1 MIKCNTWAGEITQ
14 QVRARVALPE
24 DLGSISSTHMATHN
38 CLSLHFQGICQIHRH
53 TSRQNTNACK
63 IKVNKSLEKM
73 QYTVYFPVSPC
84 DKYSRDKATAYE
96 ESTGQRSSVCPGEPA
111 GWHHNKLF
119 LTILWSLPTSLRTRQ
134 LCILTR

>member
-1 MIKCNTWAGEITQ
+1 MIKWAGEITQ

-63 IKVNKSLEKM
+63 IKVNKSLEKCNT
-73 QYTVYFPVSPC
+73 QF
-84 DKYSRDKATAYE
+84 
-96 ESTGQRSSVCPGEPA
+96 
-111 GWHHNKLF
+111 
-119 LTILWSLPTSLRTRQ
+119 TSLLALVINNLETRQ
-134 LCILTR
+134 LHMKSPLAKEAVYVLGSQLDGITTNYFLTSCGHFPLPSEQGNSAY